1 MNTQDCDI
9 SYLSK
14 IREKNI
20 FLHHCPL
27 SSFCPCVS
35 SVSGEKDKDVKVGK
49 RQSYF
54 NLESTQTQGKALV
67 GFPVAVGLIC
77 YKVVTFC

>member
-1 MNTQDCDI
+1 MNTQDFDI
-9 SYLSK
+9 SYSSK
-14 IREKNI
+14 IRERNI

-27 SSFCPCVS
+27 SSFCLCVS
-35 SVSGEKDKDVKVGK
+35 SVSREKDKDVKVGK

-54 NLESTQTQGKALV
+54 NLDFTQTQVKAFV
-67 GFPVAVGLIC
+67 GFLVAVGLIC